1 MAAEPRPTPK
11 PVPRRIW
18 SLRRFLVAGVMVWLP
33 IIATLWVVRFVV
45 NLMDRT
51 LVLLPA
57 EYQPKALFGFSLPGV
72 GVVFAFLVVLLT
84 GLAVTN
90 LIGRQ
95 LMSWWEEL
103 LQRIPVVSSVYGSVK
118 SFTESVL
125 SSSNSFRQVVALEY
139 PRPGA
144 WGLGFLTA
152 TEVVEV
158 SARVG
163 KPLVCVYVPTAVNP
177 TSGFIVM
184 VPREEIIPL
193 DMHVDEAMKM
203 IVTGGVVQPPV
214 ATPLLKK

>member
-1 MAAEPRPTPK
+1 MAPVKAPKRP
-11 PVPRRIW
+11 W
-18 SLRRFLVAGVMVWLP
+18 NLRRFLVAGVMVWLP
-33 IIATLWVVRFVV
+33 IIATVWVVRFFV
-45 NLMDRT
+45 NLLDST

-57 EYQPKALFGFSLPGV
+57 QYQPKALLGFALPGV

-84 GLAVTN
+84 GLAATN
-90 LIGRQ
+90 LIGRR
-95 LMSWWEEL
+95 LVTWWEEIL
-103 LQRIPVVSSVYGSVK
+103 HRIPLVSSVYGSVK

-139 PRPGA
+139 PRRGV

-158 SARVG
+158 SARTG
-163 KPLVCVYVPTAVNP
+163 KPVVCVYVPTAVNP

-184 VPREEIIPL
+184 VPRDEIIPL
-193 DMHVDEAMKM
+193 NMHIDEAMKM

-214 ATPLLKK
+214 HGPLVGNK